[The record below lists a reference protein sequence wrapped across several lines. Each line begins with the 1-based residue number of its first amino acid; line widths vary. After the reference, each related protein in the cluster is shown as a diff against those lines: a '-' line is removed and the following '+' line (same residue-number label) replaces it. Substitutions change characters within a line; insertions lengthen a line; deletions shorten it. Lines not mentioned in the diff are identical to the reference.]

1 MNTSQKST
9 RAGLAGFVLLL
20 SAAVLG
26 NGSSAAGATG
36 PTTDVVSQQGQ
47 QGSAASSDGVPS
59 ASHVFVIV
67 GENTSLREVT
77 RRAAPYLAG
86 VLRGRT
92 ARLHG
97 YRAVRHSSSTGDYIE
112 MTSGQSIA
120 CERNDSNPVNPDTD
134 RSICHQKVDNIFHQ
148 LQSRHISWADW
159 QESMP
164 HPCAFYDDGA
174 NWAGDVYGAHH
185 NPAIYYD
192 DIEGNRYVEDFGNPP
207 RTACLHHDLPMGSTA
222 PDNTQRFDRVLAS
235 GHVPRFN
242 YVVPNDCE
250 NGHDLCGS
258 RTGVRQFDRFL
269 RREVPKI
276 MASPAWNRRSL
287 INVTW
292 DEQGDATPRDRRVGS
307 VWIGTHVR
315 PGDYRGRWNHASLLR
330 TVEDAFGLPRLAQA
344 RTASPVSAIW
354 R

>member
-1 MNTSQKST
+1 
-9 RAGLAGFVLLL
+9 
-20 SAAVLG
+20 
-26 NGSSAAGATG
+26 
-36 PTTDVVSQQGQ
+36 
-47 QGSAASSDGVPS
+47 
-59 ASHVFVIV
+59 VFVIV

-77 RRAAPYLAG
+77 RRSAPYLAG
-86 VLRGRT
+86 VLRGRS

-97 YRAVRHSSSTGDYIE
+97 LRAVRQSSSTGDYIE
-112 MTSGQSIA
+112 MTSGQSIR

-134 RSICHQKVDNIFHQ
+134 RSVCHQKVDNIFNQ

-192 DIEGNRYVEDFGNPP
+192 DVEGNRYVEDFGSPP
-207 RTACLHHDLPMGSTA
+207 DAVCLHHDLPMGSTA
-222 PDNTQRFDRVLAS
+222 PNSTRRFDRALSS
-235 GHVPRFN
+235 GRVPRFN
-242 YVVPNDCE
+242 YIVPNDCE

-258 RTGVRQFDRFL
+258 SIGVRQFDQFL
-269 RREVPKI
+269 RREIPKI
-276 MASPAWNRRSL
+276 MASPAWNRSSV

-292 DEQGDATPRDRRVGS
+292 DEQGDATPHDRRVGS
-307 VWIGTHVR
+307 VWIGAHVR

-330 TVEDAFGLPRLAQA
+330 TVEDAFGLPRLAGA
-344 RTASPVSAIW
+344 RTADPISAIW